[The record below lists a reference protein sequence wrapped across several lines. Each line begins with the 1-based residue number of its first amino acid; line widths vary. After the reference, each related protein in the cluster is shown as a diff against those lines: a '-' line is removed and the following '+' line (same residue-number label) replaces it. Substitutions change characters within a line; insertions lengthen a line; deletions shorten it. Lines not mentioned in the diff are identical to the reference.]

1 MTDSLDN
8 FSGTEGA
15 PGRKRRGRKAV
26 LVTAVVLCV
35 LVLLLSG
42 AAVWGYMLSI
52 SDRNLPRVY
61 IDGIFVGGMTAEES
75 AAALR
80 DAHWGE
86 NVPETLSVTLPAGAG
101 FAVDPFRAGAA
112 VTAEQ
117 AVAAAHRYGH
127 TGDVFGNLVHYLG
140 NHLSAHDV
148 VQGERTLDGDYL
160 HACIDEGL
168 TQLRR
173 KLAKSTITADLPGGK
188 LLVLKGAGG
197 VELDTDALYDALCSA
212 LREGKASL
220 VFDKLKQEPA
230 MPDFEKLYR
239 DLSHEPANAYFREDF
254 SVEPEV
260 VGCSFGVEQAVAL
273 WKQAAVGEQI
283 VIPLNL
289 SQPEVTAAELE
300 AMLYRDVLGTQTT
313 SYAWSSDSRI
323 NNINLAAGKLNGVI
337 LMPGDTFSYNE
348 TVGQRTAEAG
358 FRYAKAYSD
367 GEEVEAL
374 GGGICQVS
382 STLYCATMYA
392 QLKTVSR
399 TNHYF
404 KVNYLD
410 YGLDATVSWGQ
421 PDFKF
426 RNNRDYP
433 IMIQAYTNPDEQT
446 LTVEIWGTDTD
457 GSSIRLRH
465 TSAEVF
471 DEEYP
476 EVLIGYTIHTY
487 GDVYDIDGNY
497 VDTVFENS
505 GTYYFHKEDIE
516 WPEGHEDPFA
526 DSFMHDYL
534 NPT

>member
-1 MTDSLDN
+1 MSESIDN
-8 FSGTEGA
+8 LNGKEGSA
-15 PGRKRRGRKAV
+15 GRRRRGKKAV
-26 LVTAVVLCV
+26 LLTAVVLCV

-42 AAVWGYMLSI
+42 AAVWGYMLSV

-61 IDGIFVGGMTAEES
+61 IDGIFVGGMTEAES

-86 NVPETLSVTLPAGAG
+86 DVPGTLSVTLPAGAG
-101 FAVDPFRAGAA
+101 FSVDTIRSGAVI
-112 VTAEQ
+112 TAEQ
-117 AVAAAHRYGH
+117 AVAAAQRYGH
-127 TGDVFGNLVHYLG
+127 TGDVFGNLFRYLA
-140 NHLSAHDV
+140 NHLTAHDV
-148 VQGERTLDGDYL
+148 VQGERTLDEAYL
-160 HACIDEGL
+160 RSCIDEGL
-168 TQLRR
+168 TRLRR
-173 KLAKSTITADLPGGK
+173 NLAKSTFTADLPGGK

-197 VELDTDALYDALCSA
+197 VELDTDALYDEVCAA
-212 LREGKASL
+212 LRGGKDTL

-239 DLSHEPANAYFREDF
+239 DLSTEPADARFREDF
-254 SVEPEV
+254 SIEPEV
-260 VGCSFGVEQAVAL
+260 VGCSFGVEQAAAL
-273 WKQAAVGEQI
+273 WKQAAVGEQV
-283 VIPLNL
+283 VIPLTL
-289 SQPEVTAAELE
+289 RQPEVTAADLE
-300 AMLYRDVLGTQTT
+300 KLLYRDVLGVQTT

-337 LMPGDTFSYNE
+337 LLPGDTFSYNE

-404 KVNYLD
+404 KVSYLD

-426 RNNRDYP
+426 RNSRDYP
-433 IMIQAYTNPDEQT
+433 IMIQAYLNPDEQT

-476 EVLIGYTIHTY
+476 EVVIGHSVYTY
-487 GDVYDIDGNY
+487 GDVYDINGNY
-497 VDTVFENS
+497 IDTVFENS
-505 GTYYFHKEDIE
+505 GTYFLHKEDIE

>member
-1 MTDSLDN
+1 MDN
-8 FSGTEGA
+8 LNGAENA
-15 PGRKRRGRKAV
+15 PGRKRHGKKAV
-26 LVTAVVLCV
+26 LVTAVVVCV

-42 AAVWGYMLSI
+42 IAVWGYLLSV

-61 IDGIFVGGMTAEES
+61 IDGVFVGGMTEAES
-75 AAALR
+75 LAALER
-80 DAHWGE
+80 EHWGE
-86 NVPETLSVTLPAGAG
+86 SVPGTLSVTLPAGAG
-101 FAVDPFRAGAA
+101 FSVDYVRAGAA
-112 VTAEQ
+112 MTADQ

-127 TGDVFGNLVHYLG
+127 TGDVFGNLFRYLG

-148 VQGERTLDGDYL
+148 VQGERTLDDEYL
-160 HACIDEGL
+160 HSCIDDGL

-173 KLAKSTITADLPGGK
+173 SLAKSTFSADLPGGM

-197 VELDTDALYDALCSA
+197 VELDSDALYDELCTA
-212 LREGKASL
+212 LREGRDTL
-220 VFDKLKQEPA
+220 TFDRLKQEPP
-230 MPDFEKLYR
+230 MPDFEKINR
-239 DLSHEPANAYFREDF
+239 DLSMEPADAYFREDF
-254 SVEPEV
+254 SIEPEV

-273 WKQAAVGEQI
+273 WKQAAVGEQVI
-283 VIPLNL
+283 IPLNL
-289 SQPEVTAAELE
+289 RQPEVTAADLE
-300 AMLYRDVLGTQTT
+300 ALLYRDLLGSQTT
-313 SYAWSSDSRI
+313 SYAWSTDSRV
-323 NNINLAAGKLNGVI
+323 NNINLAAGKLDGVI
-337 LMPGDTFSYNE
+337 LLPGDTFSYNE

-404 KVNYLD
+404 KVSYLD

-426 RNNRDYP
+426 RNSREYP
-433 IMIQAYTNPDEQT
+433 VLIRAHINPDEET

-457 GSSIRLRH
+457 GSTIRLRH
-465 TSAEVF
+465 TSAEVY

-476 EVLIGYTIHTY
+476 EVLIGYSIYTY
-487 GDVYDIDGNY
+487 GDIYDVNGNY
-497 VDTVFENS
+497 VDTVYENS
-505 GTYYFHKEDIE
+505 GTYFFHKEDIE

-526 DSFMHDYL
+526 DSFMQDYL
-534 NPT
+534 NPS

>member
-1 MTDSLDN
+1 MTDTLDN
-8 FSGTEGA
+8 FNGMEGS

-61 IDGIFVGGMTAEES
+61 IDGVFVGGMTEEES

-101 FAVDPFRAGAA
+101 FAVDTFRAGAA

-127 TGDVFGNLVHYLG
+127 TGDVFGNLFRYLG
-140 NHLSAHDV
+140 NHLSSHDV
-148 VQGERTLDGDYL
+148 MQGERKLDGDYL
-160 HACIDEGL
+160 RSCIDGGL

-260 VGCSFGVEQAVAL
+260 VGCSFGVEQAVEL